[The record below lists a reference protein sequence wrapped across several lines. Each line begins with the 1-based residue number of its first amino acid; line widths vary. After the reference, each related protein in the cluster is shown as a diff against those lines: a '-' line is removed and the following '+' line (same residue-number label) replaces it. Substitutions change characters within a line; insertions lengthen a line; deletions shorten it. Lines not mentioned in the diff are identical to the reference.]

1 MQVIKDQLA
10 DSVRRIAGEQ
20 ALLQANERY
29 RQVSRDRRT
38 QHTSGVA
45 AQAGRDIDRGDGQP
59 TDVDRVDCSHIGL
72 THIATQARA
81 EQGVQQHATQFGFVG
96 PCFKRHAHRHG
107 LGMGNGSVALQATR
121 LAHRQHSHRPAG
133 TAGQGRHQ
141 KSIAGVIA
149 VPGHHGQLTG
159 LWPAPDDRPPGGT
172 GGALHQFEAGGTCR
186 DQLCVE
192 GPDLR
197 GTVQRVGKIIFSVR
211 HASSGSDVW
220 QNYTHL
226 SSGFSRHMPATSTD
240 LPALAQSIKDW
251 GRELGFQQVGISG
264 LDLAEHEQHLQRW
277 LEAGYHGEMDYMGAH
292 GSKRSH
298 PEELVPGTL
307 RVVSLRMDYLPGD
320 TQMAQMLGQPEKA
333 YVSRYALGRDYHKL
347 IRKRVQQLAEKIQ
360 AVIGPFG
367 YRAFVDSAPVLEKAI
382 AEQAGLGW
390 IGKNTLVLNRKAGS
404 YFFLS
409 ELFVDLPLPVDPPHA
424 TEHCGKCTACL
435 DICPTNAFV
444 GPYQLDARRCISYL
458 TIELKNAI
466 PEELRPLIGNRVFGC
481 DDCQIVC
488 PWNRFARPSGESD
501 FKPRHNLDNAGLAE
515 LFLWDEDTFLKST
528 EGSPLRRAGYE
539 RWLRNLAVGL
549 GNAPSTIPVLQAL
562 QARRDHPSQ
571 LVREHVEWALR
582 QHNGRQT
589 SSL

>member
-1 MQVIKDQLA
+1 MPVI
-10 DSVRRIAGEQ
+10 
-20 ALLQANERY
+20 
-29 RQVSRDRRT
+29 
-38 QHTSGVA
+38 
-45 AQAGRDIDRGDGQP
+45 P
-59 TDVDRVDCSHIGL
+59 
-72 THIATQARA
+72 
-81 EQGVQQHATQFGFVG
+81 
-96 PCFKRHAHRHG
+96 
-107 LGMGNGSVALQATR
+107 
-121 LAHRQHSHRPAG
+121 
-133 TAGQGRHQ
+133 
-141 KSIAGVIA
+141 
-149 VPGHHGQLTG
+149 
-159 LWPAPDDRPPGGT
+159 
-172 GGALHQFEAGGTCR
+172 
-186 DQLCVE
+186 
-192 GPDLR
+192 
-197 GTVQRVGKIIFSVR
+197 
-211 HASSGSDVW
+211 
-220 QNYTHL
+220 
-226 SSGFSRHMPATSTD
+226 TD

-277 LEAGYHGEMDYMGAH
+277 LDAGYHGEMDYMAAH

-298 PEELVPGTL
+298 PEELVPSTL

-320 TQMAQMLGQPEKA
+320 TQMAQLLGQPEKA

-360 AVIGPFG
+360 ALIGPFG

-424 TEHCGKCTACL
+424 SEHCGKCTACL

-444 GPYQLDARRCISYL
+444 GPYVLDARRCISYL
-458 TIELKNAI
+458 TIELKSAI

-515 LFLWDEDTFLKST
+515 LFMWDEDTFLRST

-549 GNAPSTIPVLQAL
+549 GNAPSTIAVLQAL
-562 QARRDHPSQ
+562 EARRDYPSE

-582 QHNGRQT
+582 QHAERQT